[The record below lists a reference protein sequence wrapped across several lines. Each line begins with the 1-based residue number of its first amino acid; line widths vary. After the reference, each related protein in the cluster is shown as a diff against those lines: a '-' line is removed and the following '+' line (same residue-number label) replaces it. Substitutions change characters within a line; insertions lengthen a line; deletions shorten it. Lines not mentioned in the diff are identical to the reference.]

1 MYIPISNIVETGYT
15 QGSQYTLPDGSSYKG
30 FYHKDNL
37 NRYWT
42 GKEHDKS
49 SIRLNNLT
57 GNASNIPID
66 LNFIS
71 KNNPVS
77 KTFTKI
83 YDQNTESPLLRNDII
98 QPTFEDYEKG
108 YFTRYVA
115 QLKAAIQPEN
125 NIVELNQSSFD
136 IVSRNSNVVKAY
148 RFAVF
153 KWKIAGPF
161 YDLYRDNVRI
171 EAGIIDTNLRSLQ
184 DVEKK
189 SIHNIT
195 LFITDPTQ
203 FAIKPF
209 GFSLENSFQL

>member
-15 QGSQYTLPDGSSYKG
+15 QGSQYTLPDGSNYKG

-49 SIRLNNLT
+49 SLQLNNLLA
-57 GNASNIPID
+57 NVSSAPID
-66 LNFIS
+66 KNSIS

-83 YDQNTESPLLRNDII
+83 FDQNLDSPLLRNDII
-98 QPTFEDYEKG
+98 QPTFDDYEKG
-108 YFTRYVA
+108 YFTRYIA
-115 QLKAAIQPEN
+115 QLKASIQPEN
-125 NIVELNQSSFD
+125 NIVELNQISFD
-136 IVSRNSNVVKAY
+136 TASRDGNVVRAY

-161 YDLYRDNVRI
+161 YDLYRGNVRI

-189 SIHNIT
+189 SIHGIT
-195 LFITDPTQ
+195 LFLKDPTQ

-209 GFSLENSFQL
+209 GFSLENSFLL